1 MIEINGKKFALND
14 EEFTDSLFK
23 RGGTCVGYYK
33 VTKKEIK
40 LYNIQKMQIGTIVKK
55 EKLLAKCTILE
66 GGKKW
71 YSYGDIEEIGKFDS
85 YLSKCNQ
92 IEKIILE
99 LKW

>member
-1 MIEINGKKFALND
+1 MLVLNGKKFALND

-33 VTKKEIK
+33 VTKREIK

-66 GGKKW
+66 DGKKW
-71 YSYGDIEEIGKFDS
+71 YSYGTIKEVGEHESYIAYHNEIK
-85 YLSKCNQ
+85 KICN
-92 IEKIILE
+92 EHF
-99 LKW
+99 

>member
-1 MIEINGKKFALND
+1 MIEINGKKFAIND
-14 EEFTDSLFK
+14 KEFTNSLFK
-23 RGGTCVGYYK
+23 RGGTCIGYYK
-33 VTKKEIK
+33 VTKREIK
-40 LYNIQKMQIGTIVKK
+40 LYSIQKMQIGVIVKK

-66 GGKKW
+66 DCKKW

-99 LKW
+99 LK